1 MNGRSEVEAL
11 IDFFHMPHLMIDVN
25 GAMTEIQTPE
35 KTIAFNIRRRDL
47 FRPGDAIHRPQFV
60 S

>member
-11 IDFFHMPHLMIDVN
+11 MDFFHMPYLMIDVN

-47 FRPGDAIHRPQFV
+47 FRPGDAIHRP
-60 S
+60 